1 MKTII
6 ISCVFCTLLVFL
18 FIIFQPQDADHNKMQ
33 TENVDRNGLKKISLE
48 ETNASAEPDAAVFSP
63 FQNTNKQVISSP
75 DAPELP
81 MLGASQSVDQIPAI
95 EKLRGT
101 ADFIS
106 SPKGS
111 MPVGGKSLLNAKL
124 NQNLPIGN
132 LSKDSQIEGVDMEIP
147 IPSGARLPAAIVDS
161 SKNLTSPQT
170 EVLDAISEKFLD
182 SAMPSST
189 VAEDFS
195 PKQTSEKNWS
205 SSLNEANERYRSLFG
220 VDAYNAWTSQAA
232 REALNDQP

>member
-18 FIIFQPQDADHNKMQ
+18 FVILQSDDLDHNKIQ
-33 TENVDRNGLKKISLE
+33 TENVDRQGLKKKSLE
-48 ETNASAEPDAAVFSP
+48 EPHASAEPDAAVFSP
-63 FQNTNKQVISSP
+63 SQNTNKQVMSSP
-75 DAPELP
+75 KTAELP
-81 MLGASQSVDQIPAI
+81 IVGASQSVDQNPAM

-101 ADFIS
+101 PDLMPP
-106 SPKGS
+106 PKGS

-132 LSKDSQIEGVDMEIP
+132 LSKDSHNGVVDMEIP
-147 IPSGARLPAAIVDS
+147 IPSGARLPAAVVDS
-161 SKNLTSPQT
+161 SKNLTSPQM
-170 EVLDAISEKFLD
+170 EVMDAISEKFLD

-189 VAEDFS
+189 ATKDSS
-195 PKQTSEKNWS
+195 PQKTSEKKWS
-205 SSLNEANERYRSLFG
+205 QSLNEANERYRSLFG

-232 REALNDQP
+232 REALNDQL

>member
-6 ISCVFCTLLVFL
+6 FSCVFCALLVFL
-18 FIIFQPQDADHNKMQ
+18 FVIFQSEDADHNKIQ
-33 TENVDRNGLKKISLE
+33 TENVDRQGFKKNSLE
-48 ETNASAEPDAAVFSP
+48 EPHASAEQDATVFSP
-63 FQNTNKQVISSP
+63 SQNTNKQVMSSP
-75 DAPELP
+75 NTAELP
-81 MLGASQSVDQIPAI
+81 IVGDSQFVNQIPPM
-95 EKLRGT
+95 EEPPGT
-101 ADFIS
+101 ADLTS

-111 MPVGGKSLLNAKL
+111 MPVGGKSLLNANL

-132 LSKDSQIEGVDMEIP
+132 LSKDSHIESVDMEIP
-147 IPSGARLPAAIVDS
+147 IPNGARLPAAIVDS

-170 EVLDAISEKFLD
+170 EIMDAISEKFLD

-189 VAEDFS
+189 AAKDSS
-195 PKQTSEKNWS
+195 PQKTSEKNWS
-205 SSLNEANERYRSLFG
+205 PSLNEANERYRSLFG

>member
-18 FIIFQPQDADHNKMQ
+18 FIIFQPQDADHKKIQ
-33 TENVDRNGLKKISLE
+33 TENVDRQALKKKSLE
-48 ETNASAEPDAAVFSP
+48 ESHASDKLDAAVFSP
-63 FQNTNKQVISSP
+63 SQKTNKQVMSSP
-75 DAPELP
+75 NAAELP
-81 MLGASQSVDQIPAI
+81 IVGDSQSVNQFPSM
-95 EKLRGT
+95 EEPPGT
-101 ADFIS
+101 ADLMPF
-106 SPKGS
+106 PKGS
-111 MPVGGKSLLNAKL
+111 KPVGGKSFLKANL

-132 LSKDSQIEGVDMEIP
+132 LSNDSHIESVDLEIP

-161 SKNLTSPQT
+161 SKNLTSRQT

-182 SAMPSST
+182 SAMPSFT
-189 VAEDFS
+189 GAEDSS
-195 PKQTSEKNWS
+195 PKKTSGKNWS
-205 SSLNEANERYRSLFG
+205 PSLNEANERYRSLFG